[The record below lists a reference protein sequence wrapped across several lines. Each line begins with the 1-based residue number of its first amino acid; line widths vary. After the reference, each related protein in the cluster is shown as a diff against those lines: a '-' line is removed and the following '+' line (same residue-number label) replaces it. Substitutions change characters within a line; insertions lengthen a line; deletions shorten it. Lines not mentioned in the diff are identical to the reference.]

1 MTFWKP
7 IKWRVLIFTIFHKD
21 AAFQSVLLL
30 YICTQ
35 VLWFYYPKCKTE
47 NDLSSTEQRWYR
59 KLLLASQYSDSGGL
73 QHMPPERS
81 TLLFYTVSQWE
92 RVLLKTASPGRL
104 TPSFSTHYIRLRLQM
119 LASWDLSRGLE
130 PVACS
135 QEDIPEHKNPLLLYH
150 FADFPTHSKR
160 NAAWIFICALV
171 LKWKASKPKSK
182 VR

>member
-21 AAFQSVLLL
+21 AAFQPVLLL

-47 NDLSSTEQRWYR
+47 NDLWSTEQRWYQ

-92 RVLLKTASPGRL
+92 RVLLKTPSPGRL
-104 TPSFSTHYIRLRLQM
+104 TPSFSTHYTRLRLQM

-130 PVACS
+130 PLACS
-135 QEDIPEHKNPLLLYH
+135 QEDIPAAQE
-150 FADFPTHSKR
+150 FSVVVSFCWFPHT
-160 NAAWIFICALV
+160 
-171 LKWKASKPKSK
+171 
-182 VR
+182 